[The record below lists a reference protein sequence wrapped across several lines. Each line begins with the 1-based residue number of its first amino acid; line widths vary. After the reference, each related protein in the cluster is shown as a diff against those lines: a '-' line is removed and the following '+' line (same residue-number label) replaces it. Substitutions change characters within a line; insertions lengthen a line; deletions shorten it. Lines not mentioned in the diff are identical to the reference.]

1 METVDSKVQSVM
13 QKTEEKRKRLK
24 QVRAIV
30 RMRRENNESME
41 NTEEKAWY
49 MSENIYNTLAVK
61 WILNQDKGADVFI
74 FYQKLFV
81 HAVQL
86 DVESIPYHEINPK
99 GDKFIDYAL
108 KLLLKVDL
116 IQEEDKDG
124 VVWINV
130 PDNDVLR
137 RKI

>member
-1 METVDSKVQSVM
+1 METINSKVQSVM

-30 RMRRENNESME
+30 RMRKEKNESMG

-86 DVESIPYHEINPK
+86 DVESFPYHEINPK